1 MLTQEQIARAE
12 NFEPGLTENAGG
24 IARAD
29 TGKRTAEP
37 ALATFP
43 GDGHNLA
50 TTLLRGMFDRN
61 LKLAGRMLDIG
72 DCSSAK
78 RLLQSAIT
86 QCEQIGSYGTKAES
100 RKQKSE
106 KGVIEI

>member
-1 MLTQEQIARAE
+1 MKSKLDLPMIL
-12 NFEPGLTENAGG
+12 PGLTENAGG

-29 TGKRTAEP
+29 TGTRTAEP

-43 GDGHNLA
+43 GDGHTNIA
-50 TTLLRGMFDRN
+50 TSLLRGMLDRN

-86 QCEQIGSYGTKAES
+86 QCEQISSYQ
-100 RKQKSE
+100 QKNAKE
-106 KGVIEI
+106 AKPQTIEI